1 MKLSACLIVRN
12 EASEIEACL
21 DTLRGFDQIVV
32 CDTGSEDKTVA
43 LVSQWAALADKSV
56 LIDCRFLWI
65 DDFAAARNYAASLCS
80 GDWILHIDADMRL
93 CQGGARILSEYLR
106 TIHDGPARTMA
117 VTQESSQGGWRNR
130 RVLCHRP
137 GVKWVGAI
145 HEAMEHDDGLF
156 AEEVVIT
163 YGYSDSH
170 THDTERNLR
179 ILRAEAERDPSPRT
193 CYYLGAELYERGK
206 IGEAVG
212 WFELCIAKTAWRAE
226 RADAWLYL
234 AKIRWKQSRGDEA
247 REACLRCLANT
258 PDCHE
263 ALALM
268 AEMSFPAEAAVW
280 QRYATLATNEGV
292 IFARSSHPRG
302 SASCAA

>member
-32 CDTGSEDKTVA
+32 CDTGSEDDTVQI
-43 LVSQWAALADKSV
+43 LTRWAAQREKGM
-56 LIDCRFLWI
+56 LIDCRYRWQ
-65 DDFAAARNYAASLCS
+65 DDFAHARNYAASLCT
-80 GDWILHIDADMRL
+80 GDWILHVDADMRL
-93 CQGGARILSEYLR
+93 CPSGDRILRDYANHAR
-106 TIHDGPARTMA
+106 GNTIA
-117 VTQESSQGGWRNR
+117 VTQESIQGGWRNR

-137 GVKWVGAI
+137 GVEWRGAI
-145 HEAMEHDDGLF
+145 HEAMECDDGNF
-156 AEEVVIT
+156 AEDVILY

-170 THDTERNLR
+170 AHDTERNLR

-247 REACLRCLANT
+247 REACLKCLVNT
-258 PDCHE
+258 PDCRE
-263 ALALM
+263 ALLLM
-268 AEMSFPAEAAVW
+268 AEMSFPAEGAIW
-280 QRYATLATNEGV
+280 QRYADAAGNTGL
-292 IFARSSHPRG
+292 IFVRSPRPTV
-302 SASCAA
+302 AA